1 MAKYFIISF
10 FAAVLILRF
19 ITLDKIQLKDG
30 EIVEFSSRLM
40 TEPSIKG
47 QKQSF
52 QLFYKG
58 NRINI
63 VTSPED
69 EYHYGQI
76 LRVTGNINISL
87 LNNKN
92 TFISIKNPK
101 IEAKDDNL
109 AVLHN
114 VRQLIIS
121 IFEKNLS
128 PNNSALLLGI
138 VFGIKSTFSSNFLN
152 NLKLLGLMHVIAAS
166 GMNVTLT
173 AGFLSAI
180 FLIFFK
186 RQTALVLTIMGI
198 IFYAFLAGFQPSI
211 VRAAIMG
218 IIVFAA
224 QILGRQRLASYSLF
238 ITAYIMII
246 FSPFVIWDVGFQL
259 SFLSTAGLIFL
270 RPIFYEI
277 GVLKKFFKLI
287 IVGEDISTTIAAQIA
302 TFPVLLANF
311 GLYSLFSV
319 IINALVLWTVPFI
332 MILGGVGFLVSVIS
346 EPLGKL
352 IIYASVPL
360 LFYFERIVNLFSNFS
375 GAINVSISWPFIA
388 SYYLFMLSIFGAIY
402 LRKTSRES

>member
-1 MAKYFIISF
+1 MAKYFIISIF
-10 FAAVLILRF
+10 TALLILRF
-19 ITLDKIQLKDG
+19 ITLDKVQLKDG
-30 EIVEFSSRLM
+30 EVVEFSSRLM
-40 TEPSIKG
+40 TEPNIKG
-47 QKQSF
+47 QQQSF

-58 NRINI
+58 NRLNI
-63 VTSPED
+63 TTSSENG
-69 EYHYGQI
+69 YHYGQI
-76 LRVTGNINISL
+76 LRVVGNISIRL

-109 AVLHN
+109 AVMYN

-186 RQTALVLTIMGI
+186 RQTALILTILGI

-218 IIVFAA
+218 VIVFSA
-224 QILGRQRLASYSLF
+224 QILGRQRLSSYSLF

-246 FSPFVIWDVGFQL
+246 FSPYVVWDVGFQL

-270 RPIFYEI
+270 RPIFYQI
-277 GVLKKFFKLI
+277 DLLKKFFKLI
-287 IVGEDISTTIAAQIA
+287 IVGEDVSTTIAAQLA

-311 GLYSLFSV
+311 GLYSLSSV
-319 IINALVLWTVPFI
+319 IINALVLWTVPVI
-332 MILGGVGFLVSVIS
+332 MVLGGVGFLVSVIF
-346 EPLGKL
+346 EPLGKI

-375 GAINVSISWPFIA
+375 GAVNISISWPFIA
-388 SYYLFMLSIFGAIY
+388 SYYLLMLSIFGTIY
-402 LRKTSRES
+402 LRKSKA

>member
-10 FAAVLILRF
+10 FATVLILRF
-19 ITLDKIQLKDG
+19 ITLDKVQLKDG
-30 EIVEFSSRLM
+30 ESIEFTSRLM
-40 TEPSIKG
+40 TEPNIKG

-58 NRINI
+58 NRVNI
-63 VTSPED
+63 ATSPEE

-76 LRVTGNINISL
+76 LKVVGNINISL

-92 TFISIKNPK
+92 TFILINDSK

-109 AVLHN
+109 AVLYN
-114 VRQLIIS
+114 VRQKIIT

-138 VFGIKSTFSSNFLN
+138 VFGIKSTFSSNFLS

-186 RQTALVLTIMGI
+186 RQTALVLTILGI

-238 ITAYIMII
+238 VTAYIMIL
-246 FSPFVIWDVGFQL
+246 FSPFVVWDVGFQL

-277 GVLKKFFKLI
+277 EIFKKFFKLI

-311 GLYSLFSV
+311 GLYSLSS
-319 IINALVLWTVPFI
+319 ILINALVLWTVPFI
-332 MILGGVGFLVSVIS
+332 MILGGVGFLVSVIF
-346 EPLGKL
+346 EPFGRI

-360 LFYFERIVNLFSNFS
+360 LSYFENVVNLFSNFS
-375 GAINVSISWPFIA
+375 GAVNISISWPFIA
-388 SYYLFMLSIFGAIY
+388 SYYFLMLSVFGTLY
-402 LRKTSRES
+402 LRKSKAD

>member
-1 MAKYFIISF
+1 MAKYFIVLF
-10 FAAVLILRF
+10 FTALLFLRF
-19 ITLDKIQLKDG
+19 ITLDKVHLKD
-30 EIVEFSSRLM
+30 EESIEFTSRLM
-40 TEPSIKG
+40 TEPSMKG

-63 VTSPED
+63 TTSSEK
-69 EYHYGQI
+69 EYHYGQVLSI
-76 LRVTGNINISL
+76 TGNLNIRL

-92 TFISIKNPK
+92 TFISLSNPK

-109 AVLHN
+109 AILYN

-128 PNNSALLLGI
+128 QNNSALLLGI
-138 VFGIKSTFSSNFLN
+138 VFGIKSTFSSNFLS

-166 GMNVTLT
+166 GMNVTLI

-186 RQTALVLTIMGI
+186 RQTALMLTILGI

-218 IIVFAA
+218 IIVFTA
-224 QILGRQRLASYSLF
+224 QILGRQKLASYSLF
-238 ITAYIMII
+238 VTAYIMIL

-277 GVLKKFFKLI
+277 AVFKKFFKLV
-287 IVGEDISTTIAAQIA
+287 IVGEDVSTTIAAQIA

-311 GLYSLFSV
+311 GLYSLSSV
-319 IINALVLWTVPFI
+319 IINALVLWTVPVI
-332 MILGGVGFLVSVIS
+332 MILGGIGFLASIIF
-346 EPLGKL
+346 EPLGRI

-360 LFYFERIVNLFSNFS
+360 LSYFENVVKLFSNFP
-375 GAINVSISWPFIA
+375 GAVNVSISWPFIV
-388 SYYLFMLSIFGAIY
+388 SYYFFIFSAFGTIY
-402 LRKTSRES
+402 LRKSKAS

>member
-1 MAKYFIISF
+1 M
-10 FAAVLILRF
+10 
-19 ITLDKIQLKDG
+19 DKIQLKDG

-63 VTSPED
+63 ATSPED

-76 LRVTGNINISL
+76 LRVVGNINISL

-92 TFISIKNPK
+92 TFISIKNPI

-138 VFGIKSTFSSNFLN
+138 VFGIKSTFSSNFLS

-166 GMNVTLT
+166 GMNVTLA

-198 IFYAFLAGFQPSI
+198 VFYAFLAGFQPSI

-238 ITAYIMII
+238 ITAYIMIL

-277 GVLKKFFKLI
+277 EVLKKFFKLI
-287 IVGEDISTTIAAQIA
+287 IVGEDVSTTIAAQLA

-311 GLYSLFSV
+311 GLYSLSSV

-332 MILGGVGFLVSVIS
+332 MILGGVGFLVSVIF

-388 SYYLFMLSIFGAIY
+388 SYYLFMLSTFGAIY

>member
-1 MAKYFIISF
+1 MAKYFIILF
-10 FAAVLILRF
+10 FVVVLILRF
-19 ITLDKIQLKDG
+19 ITLDKVQLKDG
-30 EIVEFSSRLM
+30 EGIEFTSRLM
-40 TEPSIKG
+40 TEPGVKG
-47 QKQSF
+47 QQQSF
-52 QLFYKG
+52 QLFHKG

-63 VTSPED
+63 TTSSEN

-76 LRVTGNINISL
+76 LRVVGNINIRL

-92 TFISIKNPK
+92 SFISINDPK

-114 VRQLIIS
+114 VRQSIIS
-121 IFEKNLS
+121 VFEKNLS

-186 RQTALVLTIMGI
+186 RQTALTLTILGI

-238 ITAYIMII
+238 ITAYIMIL
-246 FSPFVIWDVGFQL
+246 FSPFVIWDIGFQL

-277 GVLKKFFKLI
+277 GVFKKFLKLI

-302 TFPVLLANF
+302 TFPVLVANF
-311 GLYSLFSV
+311 GLYSLSSI
-319 IINALVLWTVPFI
+319 IINALVLWTVPII
-332 MILGGVGFLVSVIS
+332 MILGGVGFLASVVF
-346 EPLGKL
+346 EPLGRI

-360 LFYFERIVNLFSNFS
+360 LYYFENVVKLFSNFS
-375 GAINVSISWPFIA
+375 GAVNVSISWPFIA
-388 SYYLFMLSIFGAIY
+388 SYYLFMLSVFGTIY
-402 LRKTSRES
+402 LRKSKAD